1 MRGVWRWVFAC
12 AWGAGLL
19 ASLPAPLHAET
30 VTVGAED
37 DWAPYAYAMA
47 GQAEPQGLA
56 PQLVRAAFQTQGVQV
71 RFKVL
76 PFSRCL
82 HDAEIGRLVGC
93 FDTTRTEANSNS
105 FHWHATPL
113 FKEELGI
120 FARSEDPGRVSSP
133 ARLTDLVGHTVG
145 ITVGYTYPTEFMRH
159 PGIRRHVAVSDANL
173 LRMLA
178 GGRVDYILVNTLP
191 AQDHLRR
198 MPELQ
203 GKVRRVGAL
212 QMDSFWLSFSK
223 VHPDGQRLSVVFEKG
238 LQALMASG
246 QYQRM
251 TADFQRAQR
260 P

>member
-1 MRGVWRWVFAC
+1 MRLVWLWVFAC
-12 AWGAGLL
+12 AWSTGLL
-19 ASLPAPLHAET
+19 APLHAET

-37 DWAPYAYAMA
+37 DWAPYSYAMA
-47 GQAEPQGLA
+47 GQVEPQGLA
-56 PQLVRAAFQTQGVQV
+56 PRLVRAAFQTQGVHV

-93 FDTTRTEANSNS
+93 FDTTRTEGNSDS
-105 FHWHATPL
+105 FHWHPTPL
-113 FKEELGI
+113 FREELGI
-120 FARSEDPGRVSSP
+120 FGRSDAP
-133 ARLTDLVGHTVG
+133 ARELTSADLVGHSVG
-145 ITVGYTYPTEFMRH
+145 ITVGYTYPTEFMHH

-178 GGRVDYILVNTLP
+178 GGRVDYILINTLP
-191 AQDHLRR
+191 AHHHLQH

-203 GKVRRVGAL
+203 GKVKRVGAL
-212 QMDSFWLSFSK
+212 YMDSFWLSFSK
-223 VHPDGQRLSVVFEKG
+223 VHPDGLRLSMVFEKG
-238 LQALMASG
+238 LQALKASG

-251 TADFQRAQR
+251 LADIQQAPR

>member
-1 MRGVWRWVFAC
+1 MRLVWLWVFAC
-12 AWGAGLL
+12 AWSTGLL
-19 ASLPAPLHAET
+19 APLHAET

-37 DWAPYAYAMA
+37 DWAPYSYAVA
-47 GQAEPQGLA
+47 GQVEPQGLA
-56 PQLVRAAFQTQGVQV
+56 PRLVRAAFQTQGVQV

-93 FDTTRTEANSNS
+93 FDTTRTEDNSDS
-105 FHWHATPL
+105 FHWHPTPL
-113 FKEELGI
+113 FREELGI
-120 FARSEDPGRVSSP
+120 FGRSDAP
-133 ARLTDLVGHTVG
+133 ARELTSADLVGHSVG

-159 PGIRRHVAVSDANL
+159 PGIRRDVAVSDANL

-178 GGRVDYILVNTLP
+178 GRRVDYILINTLP
-191 AQDHLRR
+191 ARHHLQH

-203 GKVRRVGAL
+203 GKVKRVGAL
-212 QMDSFWLSFSK
+212 HMDSFWLSFSK
-223 VHPDGQRLSVVFEKG
+223 VHPDGLRLSMVFEKG
-238 LQALMASG
+238 LQALKASG

-251 TADFQRAQR
+251 LADIQQAPR

>member
-1 MRGVWRWVFAC
+1 MRVVWLWVFAC

-19 ASLPAPLHAET
+19 APLHAET

-37 DWAPYAYAMA
+37 DWAPYSYAMA
-47 GQAEPQGLA
+47 GQAEPQGLS
-56 PQLVRAAFQTQGVQV
+56 PRLVRAAFQTQGVQV
-71 RFKVL
+71 NFKVL

-93 FDTTRTEANSNS
+93 FDTTRTQANSHS
-105 FHWHATPL
+105 FHWHTTPL
-113 FKEELGI
+113 FREELGI
-120 FARSEDPGRVSSP
+120 FARSGVPGREASLP
-133 ARLTDLVGHTVG
+133 DLVGHSVG

-178 GGRVDYILVNTLP
+178 GGRVDYILVNTRP
-191 AQDHLRR
+191 AQHQLHR

-203 GKVRRVGAL
+203 GKVQRVGAL
-212 QMDSFWLSFSK
+212 HMDSFWLSFSK

-238 LQALMASG
+238 LQTLMANG

-251 TADFQRAQR
+251 LADIQQAPR